1 MVVVAEIAIAI
12 AVVGWFLA
20 PTIKELMDS
29 ARSSLGSRYKWYT
42 GLPKKLEELAGAL
55 EEINGTVGAARENF
69 INDPAMIDLLW
80 GLKDAIHDAEELL
93 DTFHYEILDANL
105 NLEKRHPVKRAMDST
120 VDFGKQVIGTKK
132 SLNKL
137 KELLKQLGSL
147 RQRSVD
153 LVKAS
158 KRGSRPIL
166 RPVTAPQ
173 PRKDKLFGYDK
184 KYEDLVSGLISGDGC
199 SRVVAIIGHAGTGK
213 TELARQAFH
222 DDPKLEL
229 EFSLRIWV
237 SVYAKFSATELL
249 REIWGSTPIE
259 AKPPESRRR
268 ESENMNLTS
277 LQEELTKMMK
287 SGRWRCLLV
296 LDDVCNN
303 ESASASDLRRRTTW
317 DEVLAP
323 FKQHHSEK
331 GSGILITSRAG
342 ICCKTLRADA
352 TIVLDGIDADAITL
366 LLKKAC
372 FGDEHAA
379 VPKKLQ
385 GLFHNQVLKTHGSP
399 LAAEEVGCML
409 QGLDPAK
416 WKDKLNS
423 GYPDGFWRS
432 HLSSYQDLP
441 PHLQRCFA
449 FCSIFPINWRFQPE
463 KLIRMWVALGFVECS
478 LSESGGKTTEDVAR
492 EYFHALLQR
501 SFFKEAATVKGKSD
515 SGFYVI
521 HEHTHSMLRLVSP
534 RTYLAIDANR
544 DRRALIPLT
553 VRHLSVTTSCLDQL
567 KHSGERT
574 KLRTLL
580 VFNDDASTS
589 PESPRVVTAIDNGVL
604 KKFKGVRVLDFS
616 DTPIAQLPESVG
628 ELKHLRYLD
637 LPNTITKLGCHVTKL
652 LLLQTFGVNKND
664 RFHELE
670 DVPNEM
676 SNLTNL
682 RHLNLYMKCIE
693 KIERIGRLD
702 KLQGSVEFRAG
713 KSEEGRGIRELE
725 KLNSL
730 RRMLSIKGL
739 ETVTS
744 RNEAESAQLHKKEY
758 LKILKLEWGQQTLQQ
773 QNQRGAAT
781 DDLAVL
787 EGLEPHPNLEK
798 LHIIR
803 YLGTETPA
811 WLENPS
817 VLANLKALYLTNC
830 RNLQVL
836 PLVGVLPHLELLTI
850 RELCSVRRIDS
861 LFSSDAFSSLE
872 KMEIYDMPMLDAWNE
887 GVSNDTATLFPRL
900 REVKIVHCPKLC
912 SVSGLLSC
920 RLSLVDL
927 RVERCPEIK
936 QTFSKSSFLLL
947 NDFSKLLGCP
957 ELQFEDSPAEGAA
970 APRPTPDG
978 GRCLVPRWYYLFI
991 FVSICLFIFVWIIL
1005 FHGNYVK

>member
-1 MVVVAEIAIAI
+1 MVAVAEIAIAI

-42 GLPKKLEELAGAL
+42 GLPTKLQELAGAL
-55 EEINGTVGAARENF
+55 DEINVIVGAARENF

-93 DTFHYEILDANL
+93 DTFQYEILDANL

-137 KELLKQLGSL
+137 KKLLKQLDLL
-147 RQRSVD
+147 RQSSGD
-153 LVKAS
+153 LVQAS
-158 KRGSRPIL
+158 QRGSRPIS
-166 RPVTAPQ
+166 RPVTAPL

-184 KYEDLVSGLISGDGC
+184 KYKDLVSSLISGDGC

-222 DDPKLEL
+222 DPKL

-259 AKPPESRRR
+259 AKPPDSRMR

-277 LQEELTKMMK
+277 LQVELTKMMK
-287 SGRWRCLLV
+287 SGWRCLLV

-303 ESASASDLRRRTTW
+303 ESASASDLSRRKTW
-317 DEVLAP
+317 DKVLAP
-323 FKQHHSEK
+323 FEHHSEK
-331 GSGILITSRAG
+331 GSRILITSRAG
-342 ICCKTLRADA
+342 ICCKTLGAGA
-352 TIVLDGIDADAITL
+352 PIVLDGIDTDAITL

-385 GLFHNQVLKTHGSP
+385 GLFHNHVLKIHGSP

-409 QGLDPAK
+409 ERSLDPAK

-423 GYPDGFWRS
+423 GYPDGVRHA

-463 KLIRMWVALGFVECS
+463 KLIRMWVALGLVECS
-478 LSESGGKTTEDVAR
+478 LSESGGKTTEEDVAR

-534 RTYLAIDANR
+534 RTYLTIDANR
-544 DRRALIPLT
+544 DRGALIPLT

-567 KHSGERT
+567 KHSDERT

-589 PESPRVVTAIDNGVL
+589 PESARVTAIDNGVL

-616 DTPIAQLPESVG
+616 DTSIAQLPESVG

-652 LLLQTFGVNKND
+652 LLLQTFGVNKNG

-670 DVPNEM
+670 DLPDEM

-682 RHLNLYMKCIE
+682 RHLDLYMKCIE
-693 KIERIGRLD
+693 KVERIGRLD

-713 KSEEGRGIRELE
+713 KSEEGHGIRELE

-730 RRMLSIKGL
+730 RGMLSIKGL

-744 RNEAESAQLHKKEY
+744 REEAESAELHKKEY
-758 LKILKLEWGQQTLQQ
+758 LKVLKLEWGQQTLQQ
-773 QNQRGAAT
+773 QNQRGAAAN
-781 DDLAVL
+781 DSAVL

-798 LHIIR
+798 LHIVR
-803 YLGTETPA
+803 YLGTKEPA
-811 WLENPS
+811 WLVNPS
-817 VLANLKALYLTNC
+817 VLANLRALYLRNC

-836 PLVGVLPHLELLTI
+836 PLVGVIPRLELLTI
-850 RELCSVRRIDS
+850 SELCSVKRIDC
-861 LFSSDAFSSLE
+861 LFSSGAFSSLE
-872 KMEIYDMPMLDAWNE
+872 KMVIYDMPMLDAWNE
-887 GVSNDTATLFPRL
+887 GVSNNTPTLLPRL
-900 REVKIVHCPKLC
+900 REVKIAHCPKLC

-920 RLSLVDL
+920 RLSLMDL
-927 RVERCPEIK
+927 RVETCPKIT
-936 QTFSKSSFLLL
+936 QTFSKSSFPLL

-957 ELQFEDSPAEGAA
+957 GLQFEDSPAEGAA
-970 APRPTPDG
+970 APCPTQDG
-978 GRCLVPRWYYLFI
+978 GRCLVPTWYHLFI
-991 FVSICLFIFVWIIL
+991 FVSICLLYSIGSFFSTAIM
-1005 FHGNYVK
+1005 